1 MKECIS
7 IFVLE
12 EADADVRSAV
22 QQCKNINQREMRII
36 SLVSSKQKKSELTQN
51 WNKQYDCSLFL
62 FESSILSY
70 MLLSSIR
77 SWFV

>member
-51 WNKQYDCSLFL
+51 
-62 FESSILSY
+62 
-70 MLLSSIR
+70 
-77 SWFV
+77 